1 MKRSSRIYSRV
12 SHFGIKVL
20 TSVVTSRKDFCQ
32 PLHVV
37 RPSFVQ
43 TDMSTAYMWLE
54 LGGGYCK
61 QKVRLL
67 KVTRVRTHAAVVG
80 SVVNGACHDAGRA
93 RAHTMKRLHTS
104 HILRISGLHQT
115 YEKSSNCAARKCTP
129 GAKNRLC

>member
-93 RAHTMKRLHTS
+93 RAAHNEACDTHLHTS
-104 HILRISGLHQT
+104 HVLRISGLHQQ
-115 YEKSSNCAARKCTP
+115 A
-129 GAKNRLC
+129 